1 MLEKFKIEMEVR
13 DSETDIQGIV
23 NNANYMVYLEHAR
36 HKWLKEIGIN
46 FTEWSQK
53 KLQLVLLSASLEFKK
68 SLVPGD
74 KFYVTCKVG
83 ESAGKVKFTIEQ
95 EIYLVET
102 DELILKANFTGTC
115 VNENATSRKEKLF
128 APDLLKLD

>member
-1 MLEKFKIEMEVR
+1 MLERFKLEMEVR

-46 FTEWSQK
+46 FTEWPQK
-53 KLQLVLLSASLEFKK
+53 NLQLVLLSASFEFKK

-74 KFYVTCKVG
+74 KFYVTCEVG
-83 ESAGKVKFTIEQ
+83 ESVGKVKFAIDQ
-95 EIYLVET
+95 
-102 DELILKANFTGTC
+102 
-115 VNENATSRKEKLF
+115 
-128 APDLLKLD
+128 